1 MDYIENLRFEQL
13 SLPFKEDAPIQEYLL
28 IPSSLTGFHNTDT
41 SSKILPT
48 GRKSFCMNGT
58 LALPEERICPFC
70 GGSRLHINQHLP
82 KTLKHLPVGNG
93 ISSIHFQ
100 NAQYL
105 CMDCGRTHMQEIPF
119 KSEHHFITRE
129 LEDYIC
135 ILLAR
140 HTLTNKEISELTGV
154 GQNIVK
160 AIDKRRLEG
169 LYVVDGKLR
178 RPEHHAQFLGIDEFK
193 LHNGHK
199 YATHIIDM
207 KTGHILWISEGK
219 KKQVVYDFIEHVGLE
234 WMSHV
239 EAVALDM
246 NSNFQEAF
254 TEKCPHLRVVF
265 DYFHIFKNFNDKVVS
280 EIRKDEQKRLE
291 DAGDYEAAR
300 NLKRSRHILMSS
312 RATLERKD
320 REANEG
326 KVLRKESSIFPMQ
339 EVKRRNIGYMKRY
352 ESILEKNRLLFVTDL
367 IKEMLQEAFSCQS
380 EHLMMEYINR
390 IMALCLERA
399 PGEEERN
406 RHLMWFRKLL
416 ASHLDGILA
425 HATYR
430 ISAGKIE
437 GINNKI
443 KTLRRQAYGYPDDE
457 YFFLKLI
464 DMSRH

>member
-13 SLPFKEDAPIQEYLL
+13 PLPFKDESPVQEYLL
-28 IPSSLTGFHNTDT
+28 VPSSLTGFHNTDT
-41 SSKILPT
+41 TSEILPN
-48 GRKSFCMNGT
+48 GRKSLCMNGT
-58 LALPEERICPFC
+58 LALPEVRLCPFC
-70 GGSRLHINQHLP
+70 NGSRLHINQRLS
-82 KTLKHLPVGNG
+82 KVLKHLPVGNG
-93 ISSIHFQ
+93 TSSIRFQ
-100 NAQYL
+100 NVQYL
-105 CMDCGRTHMQEIPF
+105 CLDCGHTHMQEIPF

-135 ILLAR
+135 FLLAR
-140 HTLTNKEISELTGV
+140 HSLTNKEISELTGV
-154 GQNIVK
+154 GPNIVK

-178 RPEHHAQFLGIDEFK
+178 RPETYARFLGIDEFK

-246 NSNFQEAF
+246 NSDFQEAF
-254 TEKCPHLRVVF
+254 LEKCPHLRVVF
-265 DYFHIFKNFNDKVVS
+265 DYFHIVKNFNDKVVS
-280 EIRKDEQKRLE
+280 EIRKDEQKRLIAE
-291 DAGDYEAAR
+291 GDLEAAKL
-300 NLKRSRHILMSS
+300 LKHSKYIVTSS
-312 RATLERKD
+312 RETLARKD
-320 REANEG
+320 REAKEG
-326 KVLRKESSIFPMQ
+326 RVLRKKGKVFSVS
-339 EVKRRNIGYMKRY
+339 EVKRKDIGYLERY
-352 ESILEKNRLLFVTDL
+352 ESILQKNRLLFTADL
-367 IKEMLQEAFSCQS
+367 IKELLREAYASRNESRMQELITKVLDLCVNSGN
-380 EHLMMEYINR
+380 EH
-390 IMALCLERA
+390 MAWFWRLLV
-399 PGEEERN
+399 
-406 RHLMWFRKLL
+406 RHF
-416 ASHLDGILA
+416 DGIIS
-425 HATYR
+425 HAVYH

>member
-1 MDYIENLRFEQL
+1 MDYIENLRYEQL
-13 SLPFKEDAPIQEYLL
+13 SLLFGEAASSQEYLL

-41 SSKILPT
+41 TSELLT
-48 GRKSFCMNGT
+48 DGRRSLCMNGT
-58 LALPEERICPFC
+58 LSLPEERICPFC
-70 GGSRLHINQHLP
+70 GKSHLHVNQRLSR
-82 KTLKHLPVGNG
+82 TLKHLPVGNG
-93 ISSIHFQ
+93 TSIIRFQ
-100 NAQYL
+100 NVQYL
-105 CMDCGRTHMQEIPF
+105 CMDCKRTHMQEIPF
-119 KSEHHFITRE
+119 KSEHHSITRE

-135 ILLAR
+135 FLLAR
-140 HTLTNKEISELTGV
+140 HSLTNKEISELTGT
-154 GQNIVK
+154 NPNTVK

-178 RPEHHAQFLGIDEFK
+178 RPETYARFLGIDEFK

-199 YATHIIDM
+199 YAT
-207 KTGHILWISEGK
+207 
-219 KKQVVYDFIEHVGLE
+219 QVVYDFIEHVGLE

-246 NSNFQEAF
+246 NSDFQEAF
-254 TEKCPHLRVVF
+254 MEKCPHLRVVF

-300 NLKRSRHILMSS
+300 SLKRSRHILMSS

-320 REANEG
+320 REASEG
-326 KVLRKESSIFPMQ
+326 KILRRESSIFPMP

-380 EHLMMEYINR
+380 EHCMMEYINR
-390 IMALCLERA
+390 IMDLCLERA

>member
-1 MDYIENLRFEQL
+1 MDYIANPHYEQL
-13 SLPFKEDAPIQEYLL
+13 SLLFEETAPTQEYLL
-28 IPSSLTGFHNTDT
+28 IPSSLTDFHNTDT
-41 SSKILPT
+41 TSKLLPD
-48 GRKSFCMNGT
+48 GRRSLCMNGK
-58 LALPEERICPFC
+58 LSLPEERICPFC
-70 GGSRLHINQHLP
+70 GKSHLHVNQRLDR
-82 KTLKHLPVGNG
+82 TLKHLPVGNG
-93 ISSIHFQ
+93 TSIVSFQ
-100 NAQYL
+100 NVQYL
-105 CMDCGRTHMQEIPF
+105 CMDCKRTHMQEIPF
-119 KSEHHFITRE
+119 KSEYHSITRE

-135 ILLAR
+135 FLLAR
-140 HTLTNKEISELTGV
+140 HALTNKEISELTGV

-178 RPEHHAQFLGIDEFK
+178 RPKNHARFLGIDEFK

-207 KTGHILWISEGK
+207 KTGHILWVSEGK

-246 NSNFQEAF
+246 NSDFQEAF
-254 TEKCPHLRVVF
+254 MEKCPHLRVVF
-265 DYFHIFKNFNDKVVS
+265 DYFHIVKNFNDKVVS

-291 DAGDYEAAR
+291 DAGDHEAAKC
-300 NLKRSRHILMSS
+300 LKRSRHILTSS

-320 REANEG
+320 REASEG
-326 KVLRKESSIFPMQ
+326 KTLRKESSIFSVT
-339 EVKRRNIGYMKRY
+339 EIKRRNIGYMKRY

-380 EHLMMEYINR
+380 EHRMMEYINR
-390 IMALCLERA
+390 IMDLCLERT

-416 ASHLDGILA
+416 ATHLDGILA

-430 ISAGKIE
+430 ISSGKIE

-443 KTLRRQAYGYPDDE
+443 KTLRRQAYGYSDDE